1 MKYEL
6 RSRKGRPVASY
17 DTEGRARGHVAEMA
31 AKGVCLSLYRVT
43 VVEERI

>member
-31 AKGVCLSLYRVT
+31 AKGVSLSLYRIQT
-43 VVEERI
+43 IEERI